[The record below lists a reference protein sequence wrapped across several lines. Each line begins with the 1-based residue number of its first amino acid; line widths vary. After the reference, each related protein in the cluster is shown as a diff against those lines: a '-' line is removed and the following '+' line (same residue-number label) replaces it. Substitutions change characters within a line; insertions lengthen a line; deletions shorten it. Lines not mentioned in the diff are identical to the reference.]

1 MYVCACAC
9 FVYTQP
15 MAMRFGG
22 YLSAAIT
29 TINHKE
35 KRGEEKCLLHKVK
48 KVFFVGKTRWTVLKY
63 NIIIS

>member
-29 TINHKE
+29 TINHKKKWE
-35 KRGEEKCLLHKVK
+35 KKNVCFIRLRR
-48 KVFFVGKTRWTVLKY
+48 FFRRKNAMDSAEV
-63 NIIIS
+63 